1 MCNTATYLHLTH
13 QMTAKKTGKTN
24 KQFWQL
30 GFMLCLYT
38 FFPFLFL
45 LISMKTVVT
54 STGMSQGPWLWNRF
68 SSLLA
73 ATPEMGKEDL
83 RPRKSRESPMKIP
96 WVWRCSEIL
105 ETFGCPISGF
115 PLLGQYEILTM
126 GGNGGHFT
134 QRCPRPL
141 VNTTTTCS
149 SCFHPS
155 LGEIYFQMRPS
166 WEVVPLVRKSPSWA
180 ISFDYLVDRFPAVS
194 LWAITQ
200 VE

>member
-13 QMTAKKTGKTN
+13 QMTAKKTNKTN

-30 GFMLCLYT
+30 GIMVCLYT
-38 FFPFLFL
+38 FCSFLFL

-96 WVWRCSEIL
+96 WVWRFSEIL

-126 GGNGGHFT
+126 GVGK
-134 QRCPRPL
+134 
-141 VNTTTTCS
+141 
-149 SCFHPS
+149 
-155 LGEIYFQMRPS
+155 I
-166 WEVVPLVRKSPSWA
+166 WA
-180 ISFDYLVDRFPAVS
+180 ISPKDARDHWWTPQLHVRHVFIQVLERFTFKCVPVGKWYPWLESLRAEPSHSTTWLIGFPRFPYE
-194 LWAITQ
+194 L
-200 VE
+200 

>member
-1 MCNTATYLHLTH
+1 
-13 QMTAKKTGKTN
+13 
-24 KQFWQL
+24 
-30 GFMLCLYT
+30 
-38 FFPFLFL
+38 
-45 LISMKTVVT
+45 MKTVVT
-54 STGMSQGPWLWNRF
+54 STGIDVTRSLAPEPIQQAPGSNSRWRWGKKILGP
-68 SSLLA
+68 
-73 ATPEMGKEDL
+73 GKFH
-83 RPRKSRESPMKIP
+83 ESPMKIP
-96 WVWRCSEIL
+96 WVWRFSENL

-155 LGEIYFQMRPS
+155 LGEIYFQMRPG

-180 ISFDYLVDRFPAVS
+180 ISFDYLVDRFPVVS
-194 LWAITQ
+194 LRAITQ